1 MDGLGNHIIFL
12 PLDPT
17 CPTEKVKIIRFSDST
32 RLLHNQRLWSQCLQL
47 LLPVDAAEIMAGS
60 KPLMFATRLSYTY
73 TSTGYHSTNTEVVEP
88 SAWKVSC
95 FSQKLPCCCG
105 MFGNFPQNCQ
115 KRTQQKQHLP
125 SCNPWKNTL
134 VYLVVPHLCL
144 LVKPLHLLVFQGER
158 SFTFTASLE
167 SPETTFRPA
176 SEVPKF
182 LPIEQS
188 LAKLCPT
195 NCSSSHGSWVS
206 FSCHGNTRGK
216 FRQVYAIPMGI
227 DGLMP
232 FWGVQ
237 WGPLGEEKL

>member
-32 RLLHNQRLWSQCLQL
+32 RLLHNQRLRSQCLQL

-158 SFTFTASLE
+158 SFTFTGIPWNHLSTCLWSSKVSSNWAIPCEAL
-167 SPETTFRPA
+167 PNKLLKLTW
-176 SEVPKF
+176 F
-182 LPIEQS
+182 L
-188 LAKLCPT
+188 
-195 NCSSSHGSWVS
+195 G
-206 FSCHGNTRGK
+206 FSCHETHEPSGK
-216 FRQVYAIPMGI
+216 FMPDPCKI
-227 DGLMP
+227 DGLMH
-232 FWGVQ
+232 FGGVQ